1 MEDLSIIS
9 VRRYRAKA
17 DEIRVAWK
25 DKADPDLRLAMT
37 QLADE
42 YERMADDIEARAR
55 TATNGMPAPSLLA
68 ARRR

>member
-1 MEDLSIIS
+1 MEDLSLIS
-9 VRRYRAKA
+9 IRRYRAKA

-25 DKADPDLRLAMT
+25 DRTDPDLRLAMT

-42 YERMADDIEARAR
+42 YERMADSIEERAR
-55 TATNGMPAPSLLA
+55 TAANSAHWPSQAA